1 MHFRL
6 FNKPAAF
13 DIKTGTPTMWID
25 GAYDDYVPGEPYEGS
40 VDIHGGVGLM
50 KVKVLGANIPPG
62 ASVFIDQLRKRVV
75 VKWMKYSP
83 PTIEVKGVPNGSFE
97 DESFWEFVGA
107 STPARVETG
116 WSPNGKG
123 NLTYRDQKGE
133 YRVRGA
139 WAPVSSNTR
148 QVTISG
154 KVEHGKSSKGNAS
167 CGVGLSWY
175 DADKN
180 LIRED
185 IGSIVS
191 NGGKGRWYD
200 TKAAYTPNDK
210 NIKYVRPLVVFD
222 RRKQNHPI
230 HAGQIEWDHVYVDG
244 YDEDDILWVEVEVT
258 DSLGNKAR
266 HKGNIEVTGTYMISQ
281 LYPWHVDDDEDNL
294 FAPLPDGI
302 RTLDRSMSF
311 REDELATPMVGLLSV
326 EAKTSLHRVAVEAD
340 PLRTPL
346 PSLLSVVSQEV
357 VKRISMETQELFT
370 PLPSIASVTRVQNMR
385 FVQDIEQISAPMVS
399 LLSVTRNKV

>member
-6 FNKPAAF
+6 FNKPSAF
-13 DIKTGTPTMWID
+13 GIKSGKPTMWID

-40 VDIHGGVGLM
+40 VDIHGSTGLM
-50 KVKVLGANIPPG
+50 KVQVLGANLPPG
-62 ASVFIDQLRKRVV
+62 ASVFIDQFKKAVV
-75 VKWMKYSP
+75 VKWLKYSP
-83 PTIEVKGVPNGSFE
+83 PTQEVKGVPNGNFE
-97 DESFWEFVGA
+97 DDSFWEITGPD
-107 STPARVETG
+107 TPARIETG

-133 YRVRGA
+133 YKVYGA
-139 WAPVSSNTR
+139 WAPVSSRTR
-148 QVTISG
+148 QIEIRG

-167 CGVGLSWY
+167 CGVGLAWY
-175 DADKN
+175 DENKQ
-180 LIRED
+180 LVRED
-185 IGSIVS
+185 MGSIVD
-191 NGGKGRWYD
+191 NGGKGNWYN
-200 TKAAYTPNDK
+200 TSGIYSAHEA
-210 NIKYVRPLVVFD
+210 NIKYVRPMIKFN

-230 HAGQIEWDHVYVDG
+230 HIGQVEWDHAYVEG

-281 LYPWHVDDDEDNL
+281 LYPWHMDDDEDNL
-294 FAPLPDGI
+294 FASLPDGI

-357 VKRISMETQELFT
+357 VKRISMDTQELST

-385 FVQDIEQISAPMVS
+385 FVQDIEQISAPMIS